1 MINLAMGVAT
11 LVVWVCLLFGRGR
24 FWRSDGLCL
33 PTRIGPGARIETQ
46 PPRVVAVV
54 PARDEA
60 DIIGRTV
67 ADLMRQ
73 DYSGALSVVV
83 VDDQSSDG
91 TATVALGAAKAT
103 GLGDPGGRRFLTI
116 AGASPPAGWTGKIW
130 AMQQGL
136 AAVLGAGQTTRY
148 VLFVDADISLSP
160 ALLGRLVA
168 LAETRRAVLVS
179 LMVKLRCESFAER
192 WLVPAFVFFFQ
203 LLYPF
208 PWVNDPRRRTA
219 AAAGGC
225 MLVDCDALAAAGGFE
240 GLKGALIDDCALGAL
255 MKRRGPIWLGLT
267 PDACSRRAYPRF
279 SDFGRMV
286 ARSAFA
292 ELRFSV
298 LRLAAAVAGMT
309 LVFVAPPFITLFTQD
324 WARAAGA
331 LAWALMAL
339 AFAPTLRLYGRPLV
353 SAFALPAVAV
363 AYVIF
368 TLQSAVQY
376 WRGQGGLW
384 KGRVQAPLA
393 KVGRA

>member
-1 MINLAMGVAT
+1 MISLAVGVAT
-11 LVVWVCLLFGRGR
+11 LVVWACLLFGRGR
-24 FWRSDGLCL
+24 FWRSRSLCL
-33 PTRIGPGARIETQ
+33 PTTIDGEERSETQ
-46 PPRVVAVV
+46 PARVVAVV

-60 DIIGRTV
+60 GMIAKTV
-67 ADLMRQ
+67 ADLMCQ
-73 DYSGALSVVV
+73 DYSGSLSVVV

-91 TATVALGAAKAT
+91 TATVALGAAKAN
-103 GLGDPGGRRFLTI
+103 GLPDQAPRSFETA
-116 AGASPPAGWTGKIW
+116 AGAAPPAGWTGKIW

-136 AAVLGAGQTTRY
+136 AAALSASEPRY

-160 ALLGRLVA
+160 DILSRLVA
-168 LAETRRAVLVS
+168 LAEKRRAVLVS
-179 LMVKLRCESFAER
+179 LMVKLRCESFAEK

-203 LLYPF
+203 MLYPF

-225 MLVDCDALAAAGGFE
+225 MLVDCDALAAADGFE

-267 PDACSRRAYPRF
+267 EDACSRRAYPKV
-279 SDFGRMV
+279 SDFGGMV

-292 ELRFSV
+292 ELRFSS
-298 LRLAAAVAGMT
+298 LRLAATVAGMT
-309 LVFVAPPFITLFTQD
+309 LVFVAPPVVTLFAEG

-331 LAWALMAL
+331 LAWAMMAL

-353 SAFALPAVAV
+353 SAFALPAVAG
-363 AYVIF
+363 AYVVF
-368 TLQSAVQY
+368 TVRSAAQY

-384 KGRVQAPLA
+384 KGRIQAPLA

>member
-1 MINLAMGVAT
+1 
-11 LVVWVCLLFGRGR
+11 
-24 FWRSDGLCL
+24 
-33 PTRIGPGARIETQ
+33 
-46 PPRVVAVV
+46 
-54 PARDEA
+54 
-60 DIIGRTV
+60 
-67 ADLMRQ
+67 
-73 DYSGALSVVV
+73 
-83 VDDQSSDG
+83 
-91 TATVALGAAKAT
+91 
-103 GLGDPGGRRFLTI
+103 
-116 AGASPPAGWTGKIW
+116 
-130 AMQQGL
+130 MQQGL

-363 AYVIF
+363 AYVISATANATRRNRIVPGRSPLRGAAPGQVYALRRAAAASTRRF
-368 TLQSAVQY
+368 NRRISGVNWRSGVVRNSASIPPLCSIVRIAAALIRQPDRAEHVRQHRDLLQVWQ
-376 WRGQGGLW
+376 
-384 KGRVQAPLA
+384 KAPLCLV
-393 KVGRA
+393 VGVADVVADLNALAG

>member
-1 MINLAMGVAT
+1 MIGLAVGVAT
-11 LVVWVCLLFGRGR
+11 LVVWVCLLFGRGH
-24 FWRSDGLCL
+24 FWRSRGLCL
-33 PTRIGPGARIETQ
+33 PTTIGGEERSETQ
-46 PPRVVAVV
+46 PVRVVAVV

-60 DIIGRTV
+60 GMIARTV

-73 DYSGALSVVV
+73 DYTGSLSVVV

-91 TATVALGAAKAT
+91 TATVALRAAKAN
-103 GLGDPGGRRFLTI
+103 GLPDQAPRSFAAI
-116 AGASPPAGWTGKIW
+116 AGAAPPAGWTGKIW

-136 AAVLGAGQTTRY
+136 AAALSASETPRY
-148 VLFVDADISLSP
+148 VFFVDADISLSP
-160 ALLGRLVA
+160 DILSRLVA

-179 LMVKLRCESFAER
+179 LMVKLRCESFAEK
-192 WLVPAFVFFFQ
+192 WLVPAFVFFFE

-208 PWVNDPRRRTA
+208 PWVNDPRRKTA

-225 MLVDCDALAAAGGFE
+225 MLVDCRALSDAGGFE
-240 GLKGALIDDCALGAL
+240 ALKGELIDDCALGAL

-267 PDACSRRAYPRF
+267 EDAFSRRAYPKV

-292 ELRFSV
+292 ELRFSS
-298 LRLAAAVAGMT
+298 LRLAATVAGMT
-309 LVFVAPPFITLFTQD
+309 LVFVAPPVVTLFAQG

-331 LAWALMAL
+331 LAWAAMAA
-339 AFAPTLRLYGRPLV
+339 AFVPTLRLYGRPLV
-353 SAFALPAVAV
+353 SAFALPAIAG
-363 AYVIF
+363 AYVVF
-368 TLQSAVQY
+368 TVQSAAQY

-384 KGRVQAPLA
+384 KGRIQAPLA